1 MLVLALLLG
10 CNNDCFYFERCDGG
24 TLLVCGDGADQ
35 QVNRDVNEVPC
46 EAPNA
51 VCVEVGEDNATCAYE
66 AEACEAGA
74 AATCDGDVLLTC
86 EPFQS
91 AIGLLGEGTD
101 QSFVQGTD
109 CAAAGMIC
117 GAEVA
122 KGPVTCVAA
131 E

>member
-10 CNNDCFYFERCDGG
+10 CNNDCSYFERCDGQ
-24 TLLVCGDGADQ
+24 TLLVCGESADQ
-35 QVNRDVNEVPC
+35 QVNRKVNEVPC

-51 VCVEVGEDNATCAYE
+51 VCVEVGDDNATCAYE
-66 AEACEAGA
+66 ADACAAGA
-74 AATCDGDVLLTC
+74 AAACEGDILVTCD
-86 EPFQS
+86 PFQS
-91 AIGLLGEGTD
+91 SIGLLGDGTE
-101 QSFVQGTD
+101 QSFAQGAD

-122 KGPVTCVAA
+122 EGPVACIAA